1 MAEAESK
8 PGDFFAEFA
17 PGQYVF
23 KEGDS
28 GTEMFIID
36 QGTVEIVRGSGK
48 AERRLALLEHG
59 DFFGEMAI
67 LEDLP
72 RGASARAVES
82 CRVLK
87 IGRATFSEML
97 RENPEIAVRMMRK
110 LSRRLRDAAVQA
122 PEPAAAESP
131 TTNKIA
137 QGPAGDKPKLS
148 FIPQQ
153 PAKKVAPKAEAPRPE
168 PPPPAKLVEKSTG
181 QEFTLS
187 ESGDSSIGRF
197 DSVTGLAP
205 AVDLTSVD
213 TTRSTSRRHAKV
225 VRDGGKFFVY
235 EEVGTANGTFVNG
248 KRITTGD
255 KVEIKEGDEIRF
267 GSVTLTFKV

>member
-8 PGDFFAEFA
+8 PSDFFAEFTA
-17 PGQYVF
+17 GQYVF

-48 AERRLALLEHG
+48 GERRLALLEHG

-72 RGASARAVES
+72 RGASARAVDS
-82 CRVLK
+82 CRLLR

-110 LSRRLRDAAVQA
+110 LSHRLRDAAAQA
-122 PEPAAAESP
+122 PATGGAESSKP
-131 TTNKIA
+131 AKDE
-137 QGPAGDKPKLS
+137 AGDKPKLS
-148 FIPQQ
+148 FLPQQ
-153 PAKKVAPKAEAPRPE
+153 PPKKAAPKAEAEPKPE
-168 PPPPAKLVEKSTG
+168 PTPSARLVEKSTG
-181 QEFTLS
+181 QEFALS
-187 ESGDSSIGRF
+187 ASGDSSIGRF

-205 AVDLTSVD
+205 AVDLTTVD

-225 VRDGGKFFVY
+225 VRDGAKFFVY

-267 GSVTLTFKV
+267 GSVTLTFRV